1 MDEGGLSAELYQ
13 SYFGQLFAAPAL
25 CESHEEGLPLPA
37 PGAAEGAM
45 QACGRLLAKM
55 IVDGWC
61 AQPFA
66 PFLWHVLRDSHEDAL
81 SSSAL
86 ALEQL
91 AAFDPHKARSWR
103 LLLGVAATFAF
114 GAAFVAAAAA
124 AGEAAWRRL
133 LSVATLQNSRRAAA
147 APPPRARVRDLAS
160 RGLAGRCLESCR
172 QPRCRLR
179 ALG

>member
-1 MDEGGLSAELYQ
+1 MSVEEALSL
-13 SYFGQLFAAPAL
+13 
-25 CESHEEGLPLPA
+25 
-37 PGAAEGAM
+37 
-45 QACGRLLAKM
+45 CGRLLAKM

-103 LLLGVAATFAF
+103 LLLGVASQAELDEMHISVGMIT
-114 GAAFVAAAAA
+114 GEDGGGEDGGGEDGGGGGRGSEAA
-124 AGEAAWRRL
+124 AGQGMDA
-133 LSVATLQNSRRAAA
+133 
-147 APPPRARVRDLAS
+147 
-160 RGLAGRCLESCR
+160 
-172 QPRCRLR
+172 
-179 ALG
+179 

>member
-1 MDEGGLSAELYQ
+1 MDEGGLSASLYQ

-103 LLLGVAATFAF
+103 LLLGVASQAELDEMHISVGMITGEDGGGEGGGGE
-114 GAAFVAAAAA
+114 GA
-124 AGEAAWRRL
+124 
-133 LSVATLQNSRRAAA
+133 SM
-147 APPPRARVRDLAS
+147 
-160 RGLAGRCLESCR
+160 
-172 QPRCRLR
+172 
-179 ALG
+179 

>member
-1 MDEGGLSAELYQ
+1 MSFEGEAGVDEGGLSASLYQ

-66 PFLWHVLRDSHEDAL
+66 PFLCC
-81 SSSAL
+81 
-86 ALEQL
+86 
-91 AAFDPHKARSWR
+91 
-103 LLLGVAATFAF
+103 AT
-114 GAAFVAAAAA
+114 
-124 AGEAAWRRL
+124 RTRT
-133 LSVATLQNSRRAAA
+133 S
-147 APPPRARVRDLAS
+147 
-160 RGLAGRCLESCR
+160 
-172 QPRCRLR
+172 
-179 ALG
+179 